1 MKLDCV
7 KEEKRGKREILEPN
21 IFKLSSWRKDVK
33 EVHEKQGKKIG
44 RVEEEERLRTEYTKE
59 DALKYASN

>member
-1 MKLDCV
+1 
-7 KEEKRGKREILEPN
+7 
-21 IFKLSSWRKDVK
+21 
-33 EVHEKQGKKIG
+33 VHEKQGKKIG